1 MNAPAIAEGCP
12 PFDAPARTLPA
23 NVEAEQEI
31 LGALI
36 ARPES
41 HFGEIAPILS
51 AEHFAEPIHAI
62 IYCAIRAAVEAQQAP
77 SLAMIRQ
84 HLGAAAFST
93 DLGGVKVGEYLGRVV
108 ANAPTVVGL
117 ASTARMIRD
126 LWALRQLAAVADDIG
141 RDASG
146 GFEPTGYLSSKFA
159 AVDEI
164 RVALSDR
171 ERTSATAG
179 QAGREV
185 VDWIESHLKG
195 TAAPLPS
202 TGLRSLDDEIG
213 GGLQPSSLIVVAART
228 SMGKSIV
235 GIEFLDTL
243 ARQNVGSVY
252 FTLEMPRRQVAA
264 RQIASRLERQRVRLP
279 FGSIIK
285 GAVDANVA
293 EHVASIAHDMRREPV
308 WIEEAGGVT
317 IGQIA
322 ATAERRINGF
332 VRKGV
337 KPGAIIID
345 HAHKV
350 VSARTDRNGEAEVR
364 EVSGG
369 ALALA
374 KRLQIPVI
382 LLAQCNR
389 QTEGR
394 DDKRP
399 GPSDLRGSGALEED
413 ADCLI
418 FPFRPAYYIERSPE
432 YRNGDP
438 DAVARYESV
447 RHSLE
452 LIIDKNRAGRSNVV
466 LEAWIDPAL
475 NAIRERTWR

>member
-1 MNAPAIAEGCP
+1 MTANAVVARLEEAERCR
-12 PFDAPARTLPA
+12 ARTGPD
-23 NVEAEQEI
+23 NIDAEQEL
-31 LGALI
+31 LGSLL
-36 ARPES
+36 ARPEALGS
-41 HFGEIAPILS
+41 VLPIIGP
-51 AEHFAEPIHAI
+51 EHFAEAIHGDT
-62 IYCAIRAAVEAQQAP
+62 YSAIREAVEAGQIP
-77 SLAMIRQ
+77 SLAIIRQ
-84 HLGAAAFST
+84 HIGERTFNA
-93 DLGGVKVGEYLGRVV
+93 DLGGVTLGAYLARLLAG
-108 ANAPTVVGL
+108 AQGVGL
-117 ASTARMIRD
+117 VATARMLRD
-126 LWALRQLAAVADDIG
+126 LWALRQIGAVADDIG
-141 RDASG
+141 RDTPE
-146 GFEPTGYLSSKFA
+146 GFEPTRYLGEKFA
-159 AVDEI
+159 ALDEV
-164 RVALSDR
+164 RSALSDR
-171 ERTSATAG
+171 ERTSASSG

-185 VDWIESHLKG
+185 VEWIEAHLKG
-195 TAAPLPS
+195 TASALPS
-202 TGLRSLDDEIG
+202 TGLRRLDDEIG
-213 GGLQPSSLIVVAART
+213 GGLQPSSLIVIAART

-235 GIEFLDTL
+235 GVEFLDAL
-243 ARQNVGSVY
+243 ARQNLGNVY

-264 RQIASRLERQRVRLP
+264 RQIASRLERQGVRLP

-285 GAVDANVA
+285 GAVDAKLA
-293 EHVASIAHDMRREPV
+293 EHVAAIAHDMRGEPA

-337 KPGAIIID
+337 KPGAVIID
-345 HAHKV
+345 HCHKV

-374 KRLQIPVI
+374 KRLEVPVI
-382 LLAQCNR
+382 LVAQCNR

-394 DDKRP
+394 EDKRP
-399 GPSDLRGSGALEED
+399 GPADLRGSGALEED
-413 ADCLI
+413 ADVLL
-418 FPFRPAYYIERSPE
+418 FPYRPAYYIERSPE

-475 NAIRERTWR
+475 NAVRERAWR